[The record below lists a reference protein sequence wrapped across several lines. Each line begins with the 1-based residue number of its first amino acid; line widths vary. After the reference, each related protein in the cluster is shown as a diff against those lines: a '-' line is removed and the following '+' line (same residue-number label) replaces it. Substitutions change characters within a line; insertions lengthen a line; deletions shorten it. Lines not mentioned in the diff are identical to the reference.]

1 MALKLREEFEIK
13 YVYDFA
19 VSGGAVSTISLVP
32 QLSWIALDEG
42 VIIKDLTLRVITAF
56 TSGGTPTV
64 TFGNSSDVDG
74 FFVDAW
80 AAGLQTA
87 NSILKPG
94 VLDGALMWNST
105 VDAIT
110 GYRVG
115 SAANTKDVVM
125 AVGTAALTA
134 GKCEIVFDCMR
145 LA

>member
-1 MALKLREEFEIK
+1 MALKLREEFQIK

-19 VSGGAVSTISLVP
+19 VSGGAIGTIVIP
-32 QLSWIALDEG
+32 AELSWIALAEG
-42 VIIKDLTLRVITAF
+42 VIIKDMTLRVITGF
-56 TSGGTPTV
+56 TSAGTPTV

-74 FFVDAW
+74 FFVDSW

-94 VLDGALMWNST
+94 VLDGALIWNTT

-115 SAANTKDVVM
+115 SAANTQNVVM

-134 GKCEIVFDCMR
+134 GRCEIVFDCMR